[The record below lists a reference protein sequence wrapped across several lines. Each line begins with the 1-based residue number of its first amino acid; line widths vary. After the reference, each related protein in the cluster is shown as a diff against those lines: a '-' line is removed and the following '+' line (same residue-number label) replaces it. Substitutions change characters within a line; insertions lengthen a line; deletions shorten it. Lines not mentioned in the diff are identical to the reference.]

1 MKYPTIFVFSLLV
14 LCGCSKETSNTG
26 TDSSQYPVL
35 IADGEHQFSAS
46 TQKRNP
52 YEITAASGIRL
63 DVGHF
68 HFTEGGSTFDGDGP
82 AVTPDTVQIWDASI
96 NTGIYRLTK
105 PVVTNVFVLDAGT
118 LNVIHGSAFAGFR
131 SGHNLIVAVGRATSD
146 NMAAVWVGL
155 ITVK

>member
-1 MKYPTIFVFSLLV
+1 MKYSLVYIFGLLV
-14 LCGCSKETSNTG
+14 LCSCSKETSSTG

-46 TQKRNP
+46 SQKRNP

-68 HFTEGGSTFDGDGP
+68 HFTEGGATFNGGGA
-82 AVTPDTVQIWDASI
+82 AVTPDTVQIWDASV
-96 NTGIYRLTK
+96 NVGIYRLAK

-131 SGHNLIVAVGRATSD
+131 SGHSFIVTVGRATPD
-146 NMAAVWVGL
+146 NIAAVWVGL